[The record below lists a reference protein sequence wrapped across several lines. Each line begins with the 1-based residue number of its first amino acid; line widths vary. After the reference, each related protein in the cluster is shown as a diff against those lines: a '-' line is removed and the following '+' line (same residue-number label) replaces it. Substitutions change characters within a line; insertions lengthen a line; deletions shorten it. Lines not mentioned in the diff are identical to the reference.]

1 MLGLLLDS
9 DASTNTFDFSG
20 FSSIAGHA
28 LVSYLYS
35 GNYKAL
41 KWTGPLSPIIDPELV
56 RLKAEFEIYVLA
68 RTVELRDLET
78 QARNK
83 IEGIADRL
91 DVLAVVEAV
100 RETYPTTIGND
111 TWFPRWIKSLI
122 RNALRDSS
130 KLPKTCSSQTP
141 DFGDNFSVVKLFLGC
156 MLETH
161 AEMLSSPGD
170 QDNSANE
177 FDEPDTPVTTRS
189 FEQVGQH
196 EDFGHPLE
204 PLVSLECRPAVS
216 RPQTSGEK
224 RELLRAALTARK
236 RPVWSLVLREQ
247 LEGVNIG
254 KSALAKKKKKKVAL
268 SLGWSD

>member
-1 MLGLLLDS
+1 MVG
-9 DASTNTFDFSG
+9 
-20 FSSIAGHA
+20 
-28 LVSYLYS
+28 
-35 GNYKAL
+35 
-41 KWTGPLSPIIDPELV
+41 
-56 RLKAEFEIYVLA
+56 LKAEFEVYALA
-68 RTVELRDLET
+68 RTVELDGLEKQVKNET
-78 QARNK
+78 ER
-83 IEGIADRL
+83 IGDHLGIFT
-91 DVLAVVEAV
+91 VIEAV
-100 RETYPTTIGND
+100 KETYPITIGDD

-122 RNALRDSS
+122 KNAFRDPGKLS
-130 KLPKTCSSQTP
+130 KISNSQMP
-141 DFGDNFSVVKLFLGC
+141 DFGEGSSVVKLFLGC

-189 FEQVGQH
+189 FDQVGQH

-254 KSALAKKKKKKVAL
+254 KLALAKKKKKKAAL
-268 SLGWSD
+268 SLDWD